1 MIKELNFELKY
12 SRVSVIFQLFVGL
25 GLAILL
31 YQLLMPIWWL
41 CAVVLLFIGFIFL
54 LKQAQISQ
62 IEYLDQK
69 LWSVAYFSKKEIY
82 RAKITK
88 IIDYQLFVVIY
99 LEETPTN
106 IAIVWCDQLP
116 IQQWKRLKVLESSI
130 NC

>member
-31 YQLLMPIWWL
+31 YQLLTPIWWL
-41 CAVVLLFIGFIFL
+41 CAVILLFIGFIFF

-69 LWSVAYFSKKEIY
+69 LWSVAYFSGKEIY
-82 RAKITK
+82 RAEITK

-106 IAIVWCDQLP
+106 IAIVWFDQLP
-116 IQQWKRLKVLESSI
+116 IQQWKRLKVLEKLY
-130 NC
+130 

>member
-31 YQLLMPIWWL
+31 YQLLTPIWWL
-41 CAVVLLFIGFIFL
+41 CAVILLFIGFIFF

-69 LWSVAYFSKKEIY
+69 LWSVTYFSKKEIY
-82 RAKITK
+82 RGEITK

-106 IAIVWCDQLP
+106 IAIVWFDQLP
-116 IQQWKRLKVLESSI
+116 IQQWKRLKVLEKLY
-130 NC
+130 

>member
-12 SRVSVIFQLFVGL
+12 SRISVIFQLFVGL

-31 YQLLMPIWWL
+31 YQLLTPIWWL
-41 CAVVLLFIGFIFL
+41 CAVILLFIGFIFF

-82 RAKITK
+82 RAEIIK

-99 LEETPTN
+99 LEETPKN
-106 IAIVWCDQLP
+106 IAIVWFDQLP
-116 IQQWKRLKVLESSI
+116 IQQWKRLKVLEKLY
-130 NC
+130 

>member
-31 YQLLMPIWWL
+31 YQLLKPIWWL
-41 CAVVLLFIGFIFL
+41 CAVVLLFIGSIFF

-82 RAKITK
+82 RAEITK

-106 IAIVWCDQLP
+106 IAIVWFDQLS
-116 IQQWKRLKVLESSI
+116 IQQWKRLKVLEKLY
-130 NC
+130 

>member
-31 YQLLMPIWWL
+31 YQLLTPIWWL
-41 CAVVLLFIGFIFL
+41 CAVILLFIGFIFFQ
-54 LKQAQISQ
+54 KQAQISQ

-69 LWSVAYFSKKEIY
+69 LWSVTYFSKKEIY
-82 RAKITK
+82 RAEITK

-106 IAIVWCDQLP
+106 IAIVWFDQLP
-116 IQQWKRLKVLESSI
+116 IQQWKRLKVLEKL
-130 NC
+130 N

>member
-31 YQLLMPIWWL
+31 YQLLTPIWWL
-41 CAVVLLFIGFIFL
+41 CAVILLFIGFIFF

-82 RAKITK
+82 RAEIIK

-106 IAIVWCDQLP
+106 IAIVWFDQLP
-116 IQQWKRLKVLESSI
+116 IQQWKRLKVLEKLY
-130 NC
+130 

>member
-31 YQLLMPIWWL
+31 YQLLTPIWWL
-41 CAVVLLFIGFIFL
+41 CAVILLFIGFIFF

-69 LWSVAYFSKKEIY
+69 LWSVTYFSKKEIY
-82 RAKITK
+82 RADITK

-106 IAIVWCDQLP
+106 IAIVWFDQLP
-116 IQQWKRLKVLESSI
+116 IQQWKRLKVLEKLY
-130 NC
+130 

>member
-31 YQLLMPIWWL
+31 YQLLTPIWWL
-41 CAVVLLFIGFIFL
+41 CAVILLFIGFIFF

-69 LWSVAYFSKKEIY
+69 LWSLAYHSQNTIS
-82 RAKITK
+82 RVKILK
-88 IIDYQLFVVIY
+88 IIDYQIFIVIY
-99 LEETPTN
+99 FEGHKTLTSIIWFDQMSLAEWKKLKTLEK
-106 IAIVWCDQLP
+106 LY
-116 IQQWKRLKVLESSI
+116 
-130 NC
+130 

>member
-1 MIKELNFELKY
+1 MIKEINFELKY

-25 GLAILL
+25 SLAILL
-31 YQLLMPIWWL
+31 YQLLTPIWWL
-41 CAVVLLFIGFIFL
+41 CAVILLFIGFIFF

-82 RAKITK
+82 RAEITK

-106 IAIVWCDQLP
+106 IAIVWFDQLP
-116 IQQWKRLKVLESSI
+116 IQQWKRLKVLEKLY
-130 NC
+130 

>member
-25 GLAILL
+25 GLAIML
-31 YQLLMPIWWL
+31 YQLLTPIWWL
-41 CAVVLLFIGFIFL
+41 CAVVLLFIGSIFF

-82 RAKITK
+82 RAEITK

-106 IAIVWCDQLP
+106 IAIVWFDQLP
-116 IQQWKRLKVLESSI
+116 IQQWKRLKVLEKLY
-130 NC
+130 

>member
-31 YQLLMPIWWL
+31 YQLLTPIWWL
-41 CAVVLLFIGFIFL
+41 CAVILLFIGFIFF

-82 RAKITK
+82 RAEIIK
-88 IIDYQLFVVIY
+88 IIDYQLLVVIY
-99 LEETPTN
+99 LEETPKN
-106 IAIVWCDQLP
+106 IAIVWFDQLP
-116 IQQWKRLKVLESSI
+116 IQQWKRLKVLEKLY
-130 NC
+130 

>member
-31 YQLLMPIWWL
+31 YQLLTPIWWL
-41 CAVVLLFIGFIFL
+41 CAVILLFIGFIFF

-69 LWSVAYFSKKEIY
+69 LWSVTYFSKKEIY
-82 RAKITK
+82 RAEITK

-106 IAIVWCDQLP
+106 IAIVWFDQLP
-116 IQQWKRLKVLESSI
+116 IQQWKRLKVLEKLY
-130 NC
+130 

>member
-12 SRVSVIFQLFVGL
+12 SRISVIFQLFVGL

-31 YQLLMPIWWL
+31 YQLLTPIWWL
-41 CAVVLLFIGFIFL
+41 CAVILLFIGFIFF

-82 RAKITK
+82 RAEIIK

-99 LEETPTN
+99 LEEIHKN
-106 IAIVWCDQLP
+106 IAIVWFDQLP
-116 IQQWKRLKVLESSI
+116 IQQWKRLKVLEKLY
-130 NC
+130 

>member
-12 SRVSVIFQLFVGL
+12 SRVSLIFQLFVGL

-31 YQLLMPIWWL
+31 YQLLTPIWWL
-41 CAVVLLFIGFIFL
+41 YAVVLLFIGSIFF

-69 LWSVAYFSKKEIY
+69 SWSVAYFSEKEIY
-82 RAKITK
+82 RAEITK

-99 LEETPTN
+99 LEKTPTN
-106 IAIVWCDQLP
+106 IAIVWFDQLP
-116 IQQWKRLKVLESSI
+116 IQQWKRLKVLEKLY
-130 NC
+130 